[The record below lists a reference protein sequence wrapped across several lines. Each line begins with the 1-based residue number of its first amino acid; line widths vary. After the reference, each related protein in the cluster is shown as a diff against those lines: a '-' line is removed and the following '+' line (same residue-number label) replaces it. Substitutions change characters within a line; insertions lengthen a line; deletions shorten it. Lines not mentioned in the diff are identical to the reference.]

1 MSFHVLTSLK
11 IQSFLSVAK
20 QSLKQRMRPQVRA
33 RRKANPAPNAPPAD
47 PTAFFFW
54 SLDRHKEARAK
65 HKVISGDNGLLLP
78 EISELG
84 SHLRKLCI
92 RHTPITNIAALRGL
106 PSLVELEIIASP
118 VIDLSPLADL
128 PNLAKLTL
136 SIPPETPVTLPDLPN
151 LRSLKLSHPRTSVQ
165 LGDLPR
171 LQSADLLA
179 LCDDLSQLTQSP
191 ALTELK
197 LRLSDAQTL
206 APLAQAE
213 NLTSLSLR
221 CDGSV
226 DLTALS
232 SLKKLEI
239 LDLFGAKTTDLSC
252 LSALPSLKT
261 LSLWN
266 TPASDFTALAALTTL
281 QNLTIQ
287 SLVPVSDLS
296 FVAALTGLN
305 HLSLGHLSHS
315 DLMPLSQLSK
325 LTYLL
330 LQIADPD
337 LDLDLDPLSHCT
349 ALQTFHV
356 RLADSVKG
364 PMTSAWPPLPNLQ
377 CASITGAGI
386 VSLNGLQR
394 CRALQGLKC
403 SGTAVKDLYP
413 LHSLPDLELLDI
425 TDTDVA
431 DLSVL
436 LTLPK
441 FTKANA
447 KATLAINDT
456 PALRSL
462 HELEALAACANGR
475 EFNHYRHVMA
485 IRVVEHLRDT
495 AGTSS
500 EPADA

>member
-11 IQSFLSVAK
+11 IQSFLTVAK

-33 RRKANPAPNAPPAD
+33 RRKAGIAPNGPPAD

-54 SLDRHKEARAK
+54 SLERHKEARAK
-65 HKVISGDNGLLLP
+65 RKVISGDNGLLLP
-78 EISELG
+78 EIAELDP
-84 SHLRKLCI
+84 HLRKLCI
-92 RHTPITNIAALRGL
+92 RHTPITDVSALRGL

-118 VIDLSPLADL
+118 VADLSPLADL

-136 SIPPETPVTLPDLPN
+136 SIPPETPVSLPNLPN
-151 LRSLKLSHPRTSVQ
+151 LRFLKLSHPRTPVR
-165 LGDLPR
+165 LGNMPN

-179 LCDDLSQLTQSP
+179 LCEDLSQLVQSP

-197 LRLSDAQTL
+197 LRLSDGQTL
-206 APLAQAE
+206 APLAQAQ
-213 NLTSLSLR
+213 NLSSLSLR
-221 CDGSV
+221 CDGAV

-232 SLKKLEI
+232 ALSQLET
-239 LDLFGAKTTDLSC
+239 LDLFGAKTTDLSA
-252 LSALPSLKT
+252 LSALPRLKT

-266 TPASDFTALAALTTL
+266 TPASDFASLAALSTL
-281 QNLTIQ
+281 KNLTIQ

-305 HLSLGHLSHS
+305 HLSLGQVSQTDLS
-315 DLMPLSQLSK
+315 PLSQLSK

-330 LQIADPD
+330 LQIADPGVD
-337 LDLDLDPLSHCT
+337 LAPLSHCT
-349 ALQTFHV
+349 ALQTLHV
-356 RLADSVKG
+356 RLAESVEG
-364 PMTSAWPPLPNLQ
+364 PMTSAWPHLPNLQ
-377 CASITGAGI
+377 SASLSGAGI

-394 CRALQGLKC
+394 CRALQCLQC
-403 SGTAVKDLYP
+403 TGTAVKDLYP
-413 LHSLPDLELLDI
+413 LHSLPQLEFLDI
-425 TDTDVA
+425 TDTSVV

-447 KATLAINDT
+447 KATLAINGT
-456 PALRSL
+456 PALQSM
-462 HELEALAACANGR
+462 HDLEALAACANGR

-485 IRVVEHLRDT
+485 NRVVDHLRDAAT
-495 AGTSS
+495 PSS
-500 EPADA
+500 ETADA